1 MLAPCSAR
9 HAASKPHPCLHA
21 LSLTH
26 TTFPSPAAPHE
37 KLAWCCV
44 NLWHHVSGTER
55 RIFLPEQGNEWAA
68 YVALS
73 AEQRAE
79 LLLGLCY
86 LVMGQGEVN
95 AEVNY
100 WYANAY
106 VCRAAP
112 SLNSR

>member
-1 MLAPCSAR
+1 M
-9 HAASKPHPCLHA
+9 
-21 LSLTH
+21 
-26 TTFPSPAAPHE
+26 
-37 KLAWCCV
+37 
-44 NLWHHVSGTER
+44 
-55 RIFLPEQGNEWAA
+55 
-68 YVALS
+68 ALS

-112 SLNSR
+112 SLNSI